1 MLRSRLALGIVCFLL
16 GVGLVAQFRARRER
30 FPASNVPS
38 QDSAVVMGG
47 LVVTNGELRSEVQK
61 LQGEILA
68 YQRASE
74 RIVVPQMAEELGRM
88 RIVTGH
94 SEVTGAGV
102 QIVVGQGVSVID
114 LQDLLNEI
122 RNIGAEAV
130 ALGGQR
136 VTISTGLTADEQGI
150 LVGGQR
156 IEPPYVFQAIGDPTT
171 MVTALNRRGG
181 VLEMLRVAY
190 PGLTLQVSSEQLLVL
205 PAVRDAGHFVLAQPV
220 E

>member
-74 RIVVPQMAEELGRM
+74 RIVLPQMAEELGRM
-88 RIVTGH
+88 RI
-94 SEVTGAGV
+94 
-102 QIVVGQGVSVID
+102 VSVID

>member
-16 GVGLVAQFRARRER
+16 GVGLVAQIRARRER
-30 FPASNVPS
+30 FPASSVPS
-38 QDSAVVMGG
+38 QDSAVVMGA

-68 YQRASE
+68 YQRTSE
-74 RIVVPQMAEELGRM
+74 RTVLPQMAEELGRM
-88 RIVTGH
+88 RIVTG
-94 SEVTGAGV
+94 STAVTGAGV
-102 QIVVGQGVSVID
+102 QVIVGQGVSVID

-136 VTISTGLTADEQGI
+136 LTIRTALTADEQGI
-150 LVGGQR
+150 MVGGQR
-156 IEPPYVFQAIGDPTT
+156 VEPPYVFQAIGDPTT

-190 PGLTLQVSSEQLLVL
+190 PGLTLQVSSEPLLVL
-205 PAVRDAGHFVLAQPV
+205 PAARDTGRFVLAQRAQ
-220 E
+220 